1 MKGFKLLIVSTIF
14 LLGVGILANA
24 QNKVVWQIGEKD
36 NSCEEFAL
44 AQNSYRRYSEVF
56 PEGMAVFSVGS
67 GTAKNIPFVI
77 PGPDD
82 AWAGHK
88 EGSILIRFNVADAI
102 SPENIELV
110 MDMIAIHSFA
120 PPRLR
125 VTLNDFSAE
134 INLPAGDDQNFLD
147 RKDLTQNSVPVTSK
161 IPSSA
166 IRQGENVLRIT
177 NIRGSWTVLDDI
189 RLEASSDIHL
199 KPCQGGVSLA
209 FLKSRPALVYGD
221 SKADLRS
228 PIQATV
234 VNWGKRPVKAD
245 YYCNGVK
252 SGVMTLSPGVNT
264 KEITVSGDLQG
275 KKVNIGLVCG
285 RTRTDKDVEIL
296 PADKWTVY
304 LVQHTHTDIGYTKP
318 QTEILTEH
326 LRYIDYALEYCEATD
341 NYPEDSKF
349 RWTCEASWAVKE
361 WLKSRPASQVEKF
374 LHFVRKGQI
383 EVTAMFFNMAELSGE
398 DNYLTFLSPIKTFKE
413 MGIPVVTAMQNDVN
427 GVAWCLADY
436 LSGLGVKYMTMGS
449 NSHRADIPFDRP
461 TLYKWESPSGNSL
474 LSYRSDHYMTGN
486 RWGID
491 RGDDAGME
499 NGVFSYISSL
509 KSRGYDIPLVSVQ
522 YSGYST
528 DNSPPSMHE
537 CELIKRWNDHYAWPK
552 LRSATIREFLDKV
565 DSEYSEGLP
574 TYRAAYP
581 DWWTDGF
588 GSAARETAASRST
601 QSDMTTI
608 EGIMAMAAVR
618 GDDYPFRATE
628 EIDRIHENLLFY
640 NEHTFGA
647 SESIRNPMCENSQVQ
662 WAEKGSYVW
671 EALKSAQMM
680 YEAAAAR
687 MQGHLYRAEKP
698 TLTFFNSMT
707 HPRSELVKVYI
718 DYELIPRDRNFT
730 ITDGNGNILKWQPLN
745 SRSEG
750 RYYAIY
756 AENIP
761 AMGYRT
767 YELVVEDGF
776 QPQEKYENISETAP
790 SVENNFYKLTFDT
803 SRGGLCSVI
812 DKENGKELIDRNAK
826 WNAGEVIYESLKGDR
841 HQMERKVFK
850 HYSREGMSDIRFS
863 GVRKGSV
870 YTSVFYNGRL
880 RGCSFAGVNVE
891 VRLFNDV
898 KRIELS
904 YSLERLPETDPSGI
918 YVAFPFE
925 LQDGKLFFDV
935 PGGTVLAGETQI
947 PRSSAA
953 WNTVQN
959 FTAARNSE
967 MQIIVSTDEI
977 PLFLMGEMMDDPYR
991 IDHRHKGQHL
1001 YSWVMNNY
1009 WTTNFRASQEGEL
1022 RWTYSLT
1029 SSSNVANSAAAEF
1042 GRGNRTPLYARVNP
1056 PSATKST
1063 SSNPKEKSFLRI
1075 EAANIVTVS
1084 CRPTRH
1090 GNKSVILNIIE
1101 TDGKKTNLEILGQDG
1116 KPVPFRTVNA
1126 LEESLDGTEPR
1137 TQLTMLPYSNI
1148 FVRIDL

>member
-285 RTRTDKDVEIL
+285 RTRTDKDVETL

-326 LRYIDYALEYCEATD
+326 LRYIDYALEYCE
-341 NYPEDSKF
+341 
-349 RWTCEASWAVKE
+349 
-361 WLKSRPASQVEKF
+361 
-374 LHFVRKGQI
+374 
-383 EVTAMFFNMAELSGE
+383 
-398 DNYLTFLSPIKTFKE
+398 
-413 MGIPVVTAMQNDVN
+413 
-427 GVAWCLADY
+427 
-436 LSGLGVKYMTMGS
+436 
-449 NSHRADIPFDRP
+449 
-461 TLYKWESPSGNSL
+461 
-474 LSYRSDHYMTGN
+474 
-486 RWGID
+486 
-491 RGDDAGME
+491 
-499 NGVFSYISSL
+499 
-509 KSRGYDIPLVSVQ
+509 
-522 YSGYST
+522 
-528 DNSPPSMHE
+528 
-537 CELIKRWNDHYAWPK
+537 
-552 LRSATIREFLDKV
+552 
-565 DSEYSEGLP
+565 
-574 TYRAAYP
+574 
-581 DWWTDGF
+581 
-588 GSAARETAASRST
+588 
-601 QSDMTTI
+601 
-608 EGIMAMAAVR
+608 
-618 GDDYPFRATE
+618 ATE

-1101 TDGKKTNLEILGQDG
+1101 TDGKKTNLEIIGQDG